1 MWTICKNCDASNS
14 TSQKNVLLA
23 LANSIKLEFW
33 CFGYRLQNFQRKRAH
48 SWHLNQQ
55 CLQKSESL
63 ASVKKWRATS
73 HLYFLNLIYICFFS
87 DTFMSGSVLEFGWSI
102 AVLNFQNK
110 ILGPA
115 GPQVFIFGHQ
125 NKNSSRLKLYLRTNA
140 VNELT
145 SS

>member
-63 ASVKKWRATS
+63 ASLKKWRATS
-73 HLYFLNLIYICFFS
+73 HLYFLNLNLYMFF
-87 DTFMSGSVLEFGWSI
+87 
-102 AVLNFQNK
+102 
-110 ILGPA
+110 
-115 GPQVFIFGHQ
+115 FGHIHERQ
-125 NKNSSRLKLYLRTNA
+125 CFRIWVIHTEQCSTFRIKSWGQLAPKFSFLVTRTRILVA
-140 VNELT
+140 
-145 SS
+145 